1 MVNLPVEWS
10 RPAQKDL
17 RKLDRQVAKRVRDSV
32 RRYAEL
38 GLGDVR
44 RLTDVD
50 PPEYRLR
57 VGAYRAL
64 FAVHEAHL
72 LVLRVLHRKDA
83 Y

>member
-1 MVNLPVEWS
+1 MNLPVEWS
-10 RPAQKDL
+10 RPARKDL

-32 RRYAEL
+32 HRYAEL
-38 GLGDVR
+38 GLGDAK

-57 VGAYRAL
+57 VGSYRAL
-64 FAVHEAHL
+64 FAVHEGHL